1 GFCTRILISHSNDRS
16 PEQSLRK
23 FLRIDPLSRSCSEK
37 VSRAATLRNGSV
49 FPLQPYG
56 MLPLLS
62 GIEDEPLRCQKGDD
76 REQRTHRGFVTPPG
90 RGSPATME
98 ST

>member
-1 GFCTRILISHSNDRS
+1 ANWTRTQR
-16 PEQSLRK
+16 PR
-23 FLRIDPLSRSCSEK
+23 EK
-37 VSRAATLRNGSV
+37 VSRAAALRNDSV

-76 REQRTHRGFVTPPG
+76 REQ
-90 RGSPATME
+90 
-98 ST
+98 